1 MGDFRSFQSSRR
13 GVANPME
20 PVVDPA
26 GWSPEQLRDVAGW
39 SYRIGE
45 READELAAGIAAVRR
60 NGIPIVEVARENF
73 PLAGF
78 ADILADV
85 RRELMDGRGIV
96 MLQHFPVER
105 FDREETAI
113 AYIGLGAH
121 LGQTMSQN
129 KQGHVLGH
137 VKDIGGDYADPHT
150 RGYMTRAEMRFHADA
165 CDYVGLLCLQTS
177 RSGGASQ
184 VASSVTVYNRIIARR
199 PDLAKVL
206 TEDFYRSRSGETNA
220 GDAPFF
226 KQPIFS
232 FTDGYFSATGAGAVI
247 DKAQD
252 LPGVPKFTAAQK
264 EAIEV
269 YRATVEECALD
280 IDFKPGDIQFLNN
293 FVMLHTRRE
302 YEDWPETARKRHLLR
317 LWLSDPAGRPI
328 PREQRQGRSGRGVRL
343 KGVPLVAPLDVEAA
357 A

>member
-13 GVANPME
+13 GVAKPME

-26 GWSPEQLRDVAGW
+26 GWSPAELRDVAGW
-39 SYRIGE
+39 SYRIGD

-60 NGIPIVEVARENF
+60 SGVPIVEVARENF
-73 PLAGF
+73 PLGPF

-85 RRELMDGRGIV
+85 RHELVDGRGIV
-96 MLQHFPVER
+96 MLQGFPVER
-105 FDREETAI
+105 FDREATAI
-113 AYIGLGAH
+113 AYIGLGSH

-137 VKDIGGDYADPHT
+137 VKDLGGDYADPHT

-165 CDYVGLLCLQTS
+165 CDYVGLLCLQAS
-177 RSGGASQ
+177 RSGGASR
-184 VASSVTVYNRIIARR
+184 VASSVTVYNRILERR
-199 PDLAKVL
+199 PDLARVL
-206 TEDFYRSRSGETNA
+206 TEDFYRSRSGETDA
-220 GDAPFF
+220 GDPPFF
-226 KQPIFS
+226 EQPIFS

-247 DKAQD
+247 DKAQN

-264 EAIEV
+264 QAIEV
-269 YRATVEECALD
+269 YRATVEQCALD

-302 YEDWPETARKRHLLR
+302 YEDWPEPARKRHLLR
-317 LWLSDPAGRPI
+317 LWLSDAAGRPI
-328 PREQRQGRSGRGVRL
+328 PQAQRQGRSGRGVRL
-343 KGVPLVAPLDVEAA
+343 KGVPLVAPLDVEVAA
-357 A
+357 